1 MKLYKFALLFASVTL
16 LVLPSSKK
24 IREDNFIKGLWRLK
38 SIYVDTITTNQ
49 MDVLPYFSNGNNC
62 CEYRLDFQ
70 DNDVLFGYYFTYD
83 TFNNSGFAVGT
94 WKLNSYN
101 TVDIEL
107 GGYLDGR
114 FDIEKPSPKTF
125 RFTSDA
131 NHIKAFDGIYPALDT
146 AKTEVNIEQL

>member
-1 MKLYKFALLFASVTL
+1 
-16 LVLPSSKK
+16 
-24 IREDNFIKGLWRLK
+24 
-38 SIYVDTITTNQ
+38 